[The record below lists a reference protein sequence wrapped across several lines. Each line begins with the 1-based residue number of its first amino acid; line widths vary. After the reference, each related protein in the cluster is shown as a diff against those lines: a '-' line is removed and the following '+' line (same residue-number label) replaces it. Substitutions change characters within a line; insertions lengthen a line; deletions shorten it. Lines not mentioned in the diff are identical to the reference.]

1 MMKAELYGPVEFRVD
16 CTLAEAAA
24 RLQEA
29 GDSNSDKWH
38 VDAQGDR
45 FQLTPINWELS
56 AKHRALWP
64 EVFVFLTP
72 HGSGT
77 AVRLAFRPTAEGWTS
92 WAFAVLCVLIS
103 LIFAAV
109 TGGLAPMLIFAV
121 WDVLLFLFCALIV
134 RHGKKTAV
142 ETVRQ
147 ILESK

>member
-1 MMKAELYGPVEFRVD
+1 MKAGLYEPVEFNTRLSV
-16 CTLAEAAA
+16 AEAAA
-24 RLQEA
+24 RLQKNEVF
-29 GDSNSDKWH
+29 DPRQWRCE
-38 VDAQGDR
+38 VQGDR

-64 EVFVFLTP
+64 EVFGFLTP
-72 HGSGT
+72 HGSDT
-77 AVRLAFRPTAEGWTS
+77 AVRLAFRPTADGWTS

-109 TGGLAPMLIFAV
+109 TGGLALILNFAV

>member
-1 MMKAELYGPVEFRVD
+1 MKAGLYEPVEFNTRLSV
-16 CTLAEAAA
+16 AEAAA
-24 RLQEA
+24 RLQKNEVF
-29 GDSNSDKWH
+29 DPRQWRCE
-38 VDAQGDR
+38 VQGDR